1 MELSKDELEQILTEV
16 TKEYEEVVKSE
27 KSKLEKSALPMN
39 KEESSESS
47 EESSKP
53 ETSKAEDPMPEGSSE
68 KIEKADDDMAAPEAE
83 AAPEQAAPEAE
94 PVQEE
99 PAQAEDMGGDE
110 LLQLYSGLSPE
121 HLAAHWMA
129 CSQALFQSMQGESP
143 DEMVADVGAGEPE
156 VEAAPAAPEAP
167 AAPAEDEPPMFKAED
182 TKEFKELKKNFDEL
196 KSQNA
201 NLEKSLGTL
210 TEKLSEKLRIPARK
224 GIDADTV
231 ISKSE
236 SVVEEKVI
244 SKSEVVDLLKSKAK
258 GPLSDQD
265 KQKIFKFTMNPTVT
279 PELKEF
285 LGLK

>member
-27 KSKLEKSALPMN
+27 KAKMEKSVSPMN
-39 KEESSESS
+39 KEESSEETSMS

-53 ETSKAEDPMPEGSSE
+53 EPPKAEDAMPEGSSE
-68 KIEKADDDMAAPEAE
+68 KIVKADEEVAAPEVE
-83 AAPEQAAPEAE
+83 AAPEQ
-94 PVQEE
+94 PVQED
-99 PAQAEDMGGDE
+99 PAQAMDQDMGGDE

-129 CSQALFQSMQGESP
+129 ASQALFQSMQGESP
-143 DEMVADVGAGEPE
+143 QEMVADVGAAPE
-156 VEAAPAAPEAP
+156 AAAPEV
-167 AAPAEDEPPMFKAED
+167 AAPVEAPIEESKPPMFKAED

-196 KSQNA
+196 KSQNST
-201 NLEKSLGTL
+201 LEKSLGTL

-236 SVVEEKVI
+236 PVVEEKVI

-258 GPLSDQD
+258 EKLSDQD

>member
-27 KSKLEKSALPMN
+27 KAKMEKSALPMN
-39 KEESSESS
+39 KEESSEETSMS

-53 ETSKAEDPMPEGSSE
+53 EPPKAEDAMPEGSSE
-68 KIEKADDDMAAPEAE
+68 KIVKADEEVAAPEAE
-83 AAPEQAAPEAE
+83 AAPEQ
-94 PVQEE
+94 PVQED
-99 PAQAEDMGGDE
+99 PAQAMDQDMGGDE

-129 CSQALFQSMQGESP
+129 ASQALFQSMQGESP
-143 DEMVADVGAGEPE
+143 QEMVADVGAAPE
-156 VEAAPAAPEAP
+156 AAAPEV
-167 AAPAEDEPPMFKAED
+167 AAPVEAPIEESKPPMFKAED

-196 KSQNA
+196 KSQNST
-201 NLEKSLGTL
+201 LEKSLGTL

-236 SVVEEKVI
+236 PVVEEKVI

-258 GPLSDQD
+258 EKLSDQD